1 MKKKSIGARVAFGVV
16 AGIVVACGLLLAL
29 SGTFGSQILK
39 KMVEDEVLN
48 LTKEVARAVDDKLT
62 AEGKIVETLAANPIL
77 TQSSHSFTQKSE
89 YMQKQASRLGY
100 VEFFISTVKGEGKN
114 FTKGQEDFDAS
125 DREYF
130 KESMTGKTF
139 ISDILIDKVTEK
151 GIIVISTPIYQN
163 DKIVGV
169 FGAVKSADF
178 ISNICSEF
186 SWLESGIVSIYDM
199 RGQVIGHTNPK
210 LVEEKL
216 NILEKA
222 EQDSSYQKLANFY
235 KEKILTQKTGAGEY
249 SFMGNDKL
257 AGFYNMEIKDWTVL
271 ISINKAEIMKPQNDL
286 ALLMALF
293 ALGVIILLS
302 IVLHFVLSRPLIKA
316 LNDARANIEQLARL
330 EIGKELPH
338 DYSDRKNEFG
348 DIYRAI
354 VSLRQNISELV
365 HQIHS
370 SIDKLM
376 SSSKDFSQSCNSASA
391 MAADIT
397 RTLDEIAQGATAQAS
412 DVQDGVAELSHMGVQ
427 MESNTVQ
434 MKEMIGAS
442 DRVDLL
448 QVEGKGQLQLLV
460 DSTKQNTEIS
470 AKIQEAIKNTEQS
483 VDEINLAG
491 DTIKTISDQINLL
504 ALNAAIEAA
513 RAGES
518 GRGFAVVAE
527 EIRKLAESSNLSTE
541 QIRKSVVTLAE
552 RTQYAVSQII
562 ESNRVVEEQSENV
575 TGMSEKFEGISE
587 ALGHLRNTIE
597 KIFAANEKINEAREK
612 VSSSM
617 SNIAALTEENAASTE
632 EISASMQEQNDTF
645 LMIAAESEALLELGE
660 DLERISSEFK
670 L

>member
-1 MKKKSIGARVAFGVV
+1 MKNKSIGKQAVGGVV
-16 AGIVVACGLLLAL
+16 VGIFLSCCIMLIL
-29 SGTFGSQILK
+29 SGFFVSKTLRGTIDDEIL
-39 KMVEDEVLN
+39 D
-48 LTKEVARAVDDKLT
+48 LTKEFAQVVDDKLI
-62 AEGKIVETLAANPIL
+62 AEQRLIETMAANPI
-77 TQSSHSFTQKSE
+77 FIKFGFPFEQKVK
-89 YMQKQASRLGY
+89 YAQDAVKRLGY
-100 VEFFISTVKGEGKN
+100 KNFYIVDVTGKGKN
-114 FTKGQEDFDAS
+114 LSPDAKEFDVS
-125 DREYF
+125 EREYF
-130 KESMTGKTF
+130 KQSMAGKTYISDILTDKLSGESILIFSTPIYNENRISGILCGIKKIDF
-139 ISDILIDKVTEK
+139 ISDICSGFSWKK
-151 GIIVISTPIYQN
+151 SGII
-163 DKIVGV
+163 
-169 FGAVKSADF
+169 A
-178 ISNICSEF
+178 
-186 SWLESGIVSIYDM
+186 IYD
-199 RGQVIGHTNPK
+199 RTTQVVGHTNSQI
-210 LVEEKL
+210 VEEKL
-216 NILEKA
+216 NILEK
-222 EQDSSYQKLANFY
+222 EKQDTDY
-235 KEKILTQKTGAGEY
+235 KEVGEFFREKILKEKTGIGEY
-249 SFMGNDKL
+249 YFLGNRKI
-257 AGFYNMEIKDWTVL
+257 AGFYNMSVKNWTIL
-271 ISINKAEIMKPQNDL
+271 MSINKEEIMQVQRNL
-286 ALLMALF
+286 ITFLIISALF
-293 ALGVIILLS
+293 VIVVMSLLLYFLLARRLS
-302 IVLHFVLSRPLIKA
+302 ISLIRTKE
-316 LNDARANIEQLARL
+316 NIEQLARL
-330 EIGKELPH
+330 EIGRDLPY
-338 DYSDRKNEFG
+338 DFSDRKNELG

-354 VSLRQNISELV
+354 QSLRQNITGLV
-365 HQIHS
+365 QQIRS

-397 RTLDEIAQGATAQAS
+397 RTVDEIAQGATAQAS

-448 QVEGKGQLQLLV
+448 QVEGKSQLQSLI

-470 AKIQEAIKNTEQS
+470 VKIQEAIKNTEQS

-491 DTIKTISDQINLL
+491 DTIKSISDQINLL

-562 ESNRVVEEQSENV
+562 ESNRVVEEQSVNV
-575 TGMSEKFEGISE
+575 AGMSEKFEGISD
-587 ALGHLRNTIE
+587 ALEHLRNTIE

-612 VSSSM
+612 VSGSM

-645 LMIAAESEALLELGE
+645 LMIATESEALLELGE